1 MFARTSCA
9 QPAASQTATSACSTR
24 HSISAHMCLMA
35 WKLPICLPNCSRT
48 LAYSTAVCSAHRA
61 TPTASAESV
70 TTDRSAITG
79 AGRPTGRTAAPC
91 SVTVTQGREKSV
103 AFLASTATPASA
115 QSTSTQPSGT
125 GASKTPS
132 AVPPNTAGNTPEA
145 SPSAMARFPV
155 SASPA
160 VRSPAASG
168 GTNSSCPSAAST
180 TATNALVAT
189 GPGTNDAT
197 PKMPSSASPTYAGPH
212 PSGSDSIF
220 RTDSMTAA
228 LLAH

>member
-1 MFARTSCA
+1 
-9 QPAASQTATSACSTR
+9 
-24 HSISAHMCLMA
+24 MCLMA

-70 TTDRSAITG
+70 TTDRSSITA
-79 AGRPTGRTAAPC
+79 AGRPTGRTAAPF
-91 SVTVTQGREKSV
+91 SVTVAQGREKSV
-103 AFLASTATPASA
+103 AFLTSTATPASA
-115 QSTSTQPSGT
+115 QSTSTQPSGP

-132 AVPPNTAGNTPEA
+132 GVPPSTAGNTPEA
-145 SPSAMARFPV
+145 SPSATARFPV
-155 SASPA
+155 SANPA

-180 TATNALVAT
+180 TATNALVTT
-189 GPGTNDAT
+189 GPGTNDAAASSTIAIMSSNPAPDPPAASGTAT
-197 PKMPSSASPTYAGPH
+197 PKMPSSASPMYAGPH